1 MLYGRAFL
9 PEIQS
14 LVEERD
20 FKGVRDVMEE
30 FAPADA
36 ADILANLTPEDR
48 AIVFRLLPAA
58 QAADIFE
65 YLDIESQQ
73 ELLHGLGKEE
83 VAAVL
88 NEMAPDDRTAFLEEL
103 PGSVT
108 RQIID
113 MLTPQERRVAT
124 QLLGYP
130 EDSIGRRMTPDY
142 ITLHDTWTMAEVMEH
157 LRKNGRDSETM
168 NILYVVDE
176 RGRLVDD
183 IRLREIVV
191 APSDKRVTEIADYNF
206 VTLHATDDQE
216 EAVRMFERY
225 DRVALPVV
233 DSQGV
238 LVGIVTVDDILDVA
252 TEEATEDI
260 QKIGG
265 VEALDDPYLET
276 GFFSLVRK
284 RAVWLCVLFLGEL
297 LTTVAMGHFEAELQA
312 ALVLAL
318 FIPLIIS
325 SGGNSGSQAAT
336 LIIRALALGEIGLR
350 DWWRIMR
357 REVLMGLCLGGI
369 LGVIGFL
376 RVVIAAQFGDTFGPH
391 YVLIAA
397 TVALSL
403 VGIVLW
409 GTLSGSMLP
418 LVLRR
423 VGLDP
428 AVSSAPF
435 VATLVDVTGLVIYF
449 SVAVALLRGT
459 LL

>member
-9 PEIQS
+9 PEIQA

-36 ADILANLTPEDR
+36 ADILTNLKPEDR

-130 EDSIGRRMTPDY
+130 EQSIGRRMTPDY
-142 ITLHDTWTMAEVMEH
+142 VTLHDTWTVAEVIEH
-157 LRKNGRDSETM
+157 LRKVGRDSETM
-168 NILYVVDE
+168 NVLYVVDD

-183 IRLREIVV
+183 IRLREMVL
-191 APSDKRVTEIADYNF
+191 APPEKRVSDIADYNF

-265 VEALDDPYLET
+265 VQALEDPYLET
-276 GFFSLVRK
+276 GFFRLVRK
-284 RAVWLCVLFLGEL
+284 RVVWLCVLFLGQL
-297 LTTVAMGHFEAELQA
+297 LTTVAMGHFEEELQA

-357 REVLMGLCLGGI
+357 REVLMGLCLGAI
-369 LGVIGFL
+369 LGSIGFL
-376 RVVIAAQFGDTFGPH
+376 RVVIAAQFDGTYGPH
-391 YVLIAA
+391 YMLIAA
-397 TVALSL
+397 TVSLSL
-403 VGIVLW
+403 VAIVLW

-418 LVLRR
+418 LILRR
-423 VGLDP
+423 LGLDP

>member
-1 MLYGRAFL
+1 MPYGRAFL
-9 PEIQS
+9 PEIQG

-36 ADILANLTPEDR
+36 ADILANLKPEDR

-130 EDSIGRRMTPDY
+130 EQSIGRRMTPDY
-142 ITLHDTWTMAEVMEH
+142 ITLHDSWTVAEVIEH
-157 LRKNGRDSETM
+157 LRKNGHDSETM

-183 IRLREIVV
+183 IRLREIIL
-191 APSDKRVTEIADYNF
+191 APPDKRVSDIADYNF
-206 VTLHATDDQE
+206 VTMHATDDQE

-265 VEALDDPYLET
+265 VQALDDPYLET
-276 GFFSLVRK
+276 GFLRLVRK
-284 RAVWLCVLFLGEL
+284 RVVWLCVLFLGQL
-297 LTTVAMGHFEAELQA
+297 LTTVAMGHFEEELQA

-357 REVLMGLCLGGI
+357 REVLMGLCLGAI
-369 LGVIGFL
+369 LGTIGFL
-376 RVVIAAQFGDTFGPH
+376 RVVIAAQFGGTYGPH
-391 YVLIAA
+391 YMLIAA
-397 TVALSL
+397 TVSLSL
-403 VGIVLW
+403 VAIVLW

-423 VGLDP
+423 LGLDP

>member
-9 PEIQS
+9 PEIQA

-20 FKGVRDVMEE
+20 FKGLRDVMEE

-36 ADILANLTPEDR
+36 ADILANLKPEDR
-48 AIVFRLLPAA
+48 AIVFRLLPAS
-58 QAADIFE
+58 QAADLFE
-65 YLDIESQQ
+65 YLDLEAQQ

-103 PGSVT
+103 PGSLT

-130 EDSIGRRMTPDY
+130 EGSIGRRMTPDY
-142 ITLHDTWTMAEVMEH
+142 VTVHDTWTVGQVIEH
-157 LRKNGRDSETM
+157 LRRVGRDSETM
-168 NILYVVDE
+168 NVLYVVDD
-176 RGRLVDD
+176 RARLVDD
-183 IRLREIVV
+183 IRLREIIL
-191 APSDKRVTEIADYNF
+191 APADKRIAELADYNF

-265 VEALDDPYLET
+265 VEALEDPYLET
-276 GFFSLVRK
+276 GFFRLVRK
-284 RAVWLCVLFLGEL
+284 RVVWLCVLFLGQL
-297 LTTVAMGHFEAELQA
+297 LTTVAIGHFEAELQA

-325 SGGNSGSQAAT
+325 SGGNSGSQAST

-357 REVLMGLCLGGI
+357 REVLMGFCLGCI
-369 LGVIGFL
+369 LGMIGFL
-376 RVVIAAQFGDTFGPH
+376 RVVIAAQFGGTYGPH
-391 YVLIAA
+391 YLLVAA
-397 TVALSL
+397 TVSLSL
-403 VGIVLW
+403 VAIVMW
-409 GTLSGSMLP
+409 GTVSGSMLP

-423 VGLDP
+423 LGLDP

>member
-9 PEIQS
+9 PEIQA

-20 FKGVRDVMEE
+20 FKGLRDVMEE

-36 ADILANLTPEDR
+36 ADILTNLKPEDR
-48 AIVFRLLPAA
+48 AIVFRLLPAS
-58 QAADIFE
+58 QAADLFE
-65 YLDIESQQ
+65 YLDLEAQQ

-103 PGSVT
+103 PGSLT

-130 EDSIGRRMTPDY
+130 EGSIGRRMTPDY
-142 ITLHDTWTMAEVMEH
+142 VTVHDTWTVGQVIEH
-157 LRKNGRDSETM
+157 LRKVGRDSETM
-168 NILYVVDE
+168 NVLYVVDD
-176 RGRLVDD
+176 RARLVDD
-183 IRLREIVV
+183 IRLREIIL
-191 APSDKRVTEIADYNF
+191 APADKRIADLADYNF

-216 EAVRMFERY
+216 AAVRMFERY

-265 VEALDDPYLET
+265 VEALEDPYLET
-276 GFFSLVRK
+276 GFFRLVRK
-284 RAVWLCVLFLGEL
+284 RVVWLCVLFLGQL
-297 LTTVAMGHFEAELQA
+297 LTTVAIGHFEAELQA

-325 SGGNSGSQAAT
+325 SGGNSGSQAST

-357 REVLMGLCLGGI
+357 REVLMGFCLGCI
-369 LGVIGFL
+369 LGMIGFL
-376 RVVIAAQFGDTFGPH
+376 RVVIAAQFGGTYGPH
-391 YVLIAA
+391 YLLVAA
-397 TVALSL
+397 TVSLSL
-403 VGIVLW
+403 VAIVMW
-409 GTLSGSMLP
+409 GTVSGSMLP

-423 VGLDP
+423 LGLDP